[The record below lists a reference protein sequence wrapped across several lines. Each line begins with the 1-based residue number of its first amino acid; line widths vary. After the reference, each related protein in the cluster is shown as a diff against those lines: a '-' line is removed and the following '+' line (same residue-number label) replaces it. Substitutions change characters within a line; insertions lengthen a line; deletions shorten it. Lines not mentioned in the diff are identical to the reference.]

1 MNRISDLS
9 FLHFTPNLEALDLAS
24 NFATTYTFPEGVTNL
39 YWLNLGENR
48 LTNVFFAPDLTNLL
62 VLLLDD
68 NKFSSA
74 PLLRHL
80 TGLQILDLGI
90 NQLSELTIPHT
101 VTKIVILQ
109 LRLNPL
115 NTLILSDVLATNH
128 LSETVQTLRDTGVTV
143 HVYPLAPSLK
153 IVKAGSGDMLRIE
166 LRGPPGI
173 YDVLRSEDTFNWII
187 QATLTNVIGE
197 AGWSF
202 VPLGTN
208 HFYRT
213 RLP

>member
-24 NFATTYTFPEGVTNL
+24 NFATTYVFPEGVTNL

-48 LTNVFFAPDLTNLL
+48 LTNVVFAPDMTNLL
-62 VLLLDD
+62 ILWLDD

-74 PLLRHL
+74 PWLGHL
-80 TGLQILDLGI
+80 TGLQLLDLGI

-101 VTKIVILQ
+101 VTNIVILQ

-128 LSETVQTLRDTGVTV
+128 LSETVQSLRDAGVIV

-153 IVKAGSGDMLRIE
+153 IRKAEFGDMLRIE

-173 YDVLRSEDTFNWII
+173 HDVLRSEDTFNWIME
-187 QATLTNVIGE
+187 TKLTNVVGE
-197 AGWSF
+197 AGWSV
-202 VPLGTN
+202 VPFGTN
-208 HFYRT
+208 SFYRT